1 MKSHEAYLHEL
12 GVIDIELKRINEHA
26 KSLRLQRSRILGA
39 LYRYMMNN
47 NLERI
52 PYGNKGLT
60 IKQCS
65 PKTKKKTTK
74 PKKEKRRDGIELL
87 REAGIPDPIQFYEAF
102 ENTQKSANTNDVNN
116 TNNRNDD
123 IFGSNT
129 KKKKINAYDE
139 QLGF

>member
-1 MKSHEAYLHEL
+1 
-12 GVIDIELKRINEHA
+12 
-26 KSLRLQRSRILGA
+26 
-39 LYRYMMNN
+39 MMNN

-65 PKTKKKTTK
+65 PKTKKKATK

-102 ENTQKSANTNDVNN
+102 ENTQKSVNN
-116 TNNRNDD
+116 TNEGNLITNVHDD
-123 IFGSNT
+123 IFGGNA